1 MLYFGTGKRRTGGG
15 TIAEAFRRAWS
26 RLIRKQWLVL
36 YPLALAVVN
45 AAAFFAV
52 YASDGGRLLWGPFAT
67 AAFDR
72 AQFLHDHFLAG
83 FSFTPALGV
92 AVFAG
97 LAVSVFAAM
106 IRAPYFRAIAGHGY
120 PLAPRSWWETAQ
132 LSQFY
137 LFANLAFWVLPLAVP
152 SQGLVAQV
160 VLFVVLIVSVL
171 VAFADYAIV
180 FEGLGFVAS
189 LRRSFELVRRRWV
202 PVIVVVIV
210 LQLVDLGLHA
220 LYGLYYGGSNRV
232 FILFPLSQLLLE
244 SLLVLFADLLL
255 IFLYEQARQSTRD

>member
-36 YPLALAVVN
+36 YPLTLALIN

-52 YASDGGRLLWGPFAT
+52 YASDSGRLLWGPFAT

-120 PLAPRSWWETAQ
+120 PLTPRSWWETAQ

-152 SQGLVAQV
+152 SQGLLAQV

-210 LQLVDLGLHA
+210 LQLVDVGLHT

-232 FILFPLSQLLLE
+232 FILLPLSQLLLE
-244 SLLVLFADLLL
+244 SILVLSTDLLL